1 MYTKILSVS
10 PWDTVYLLW
19 CTVIVRYNIN
29 NSELTKGIKVLIYVL
44 SNQHYIWLWLQGMK
58 VLIRVLSTLTQQ
70 EITQSGPFTVM
81 TYLLVFV
88 FPWASIVRACA
99 KHQDV
104 WLAPLPPSPWPAWHP
119 VPLQHS
125 TAPSNHGERHKRTA
139 AQAPELMLTQHYYF
153 TVHNITNFKR
163 ISEFTY

>member
-1 MYTKILSVS
+1 MVKQQ
-10 PWDTVYLLW
+10 
-19 CTVIVRYNIN
+19 
-29 NSELTKGIKVLIYVL
+29 KVLTRVL
-44 SNQHYIWLWLQGMK
+44 PNQHYMVMVSRHEGFNMC
-58 VLIRVLSTLTQQ
+58 TFNTTQQ

-99 KHQDV
+99 KHQVV

-153 TVHNITNFKR
+153 TVHTITNFKR